1 MPTKNTS
8 HSVIDLPRF
17 IQATRD
23 SGYKNTTSAVAELVD
38 NSIQAGATSILVEVF
53 ERDGSDEHPI
63 VMRVA
68 DNGTGMTAAALRE
81 ALRFG
86 GSSRFG
92 AREGLG
98 RFGMGL
104 PNASL
109 SQSRRVVV
117 YTWSGRSG
125 VMRSYLDVGEIA
137 AGKMTEV
144 PAPRKAKLPRI
155 GEQLGSPS
163 GTVVEWEECDRL
175 DNRRT
180 STLTR
185 KLQSALGRIFR
196 HFIWNGVAI
205 AINDEKVEGLDPLY
219 LHPASPLVGAT
230 RYGEDL
236 EFAVRTAPT
245 ERRTGKVR
253 VRFSELPVEKWADL
267 PVAEKRARGIANGA
281 GISVVRAGREIDY
294 GWFFM
299 GGKRRENY
307 DDWWRCEIQFDPVLD
322 EVFGI
327 THTKQQIRPQEHL
340 LEAISGDLEEIG
352 KALNARVRHRHSS
365 LKASGQTAPVELE
378 LARHSKRLPAIPR
391 RREPD
396 RDDAT
401 LRQLEAKHSS
411 LHPRAMGAEDV
422 EFRLVEDDQPDA
434 AFFRTLVDKSRV
446 VVVVNSRHQFY
457 KKFYRRIVKGEAIAP
472 EELAT
477 LFHALLL
484 SAGRAEAMASRR
496 GEIESIAAFR
506 DSWGHALG
514 LLLHG

>member
-1 MPTKNTS
+1 
-8 HSVIDLPRF
+8 
-17 IQATRD
+17 
-23 SGYKNTTSAVAELVD
+23 LVD
-38 NSIQAGATSILVEVF
+38 NSIQAGASSILVEVF
-53 ERDGSDEHPI
+53 ERDGGDDHPI
-63 VMRVA
+63 IVRVA

-117 YTWSGRSG
+117 YTWSERGG
-125 VMRSYLDVGEIA
+125 VMSSYLDVGEIA

-144 PAPRKAKLPRI
+144 PVPRKAKLPRV

-163 GTVVEWEECDRL
+163 GTVVEWDACDRL

-185 KLQSALGRIFR
+185 KLQSAIGRIFR
-196 HFIWNGVAI
+196 HYIWNGVVI
-205 AINDEKVEGLDPLY
+205 AINEEPVEGLDPLY
-219 LHPASPLVGAT
+219 LHPSSPLLGAT

-236 EFAVRTAPT
+236 EFSVRVSPS
-245 ERRTGKVR
+245 ERRTGKVC

-281 GISVVRAGREIDY
+281 GVSVVRAGREIDY

-340 LEAISGDLEEIG
+340 LEAISGDLEEIA

-401 LRQLEAKHSS
+401 LRQLEARHSS
-411 LHPRAMGAEDV
+411 LDLGPTGAEDV
-422 EFRLVEDDQPDA
+422 QFRLVEDDQPDA
-434 AFFRTLVDKSRV
+434 AFFRTLVDQDRV

-457 KKFYRRIVKGEAIAP
+457 KRFYRRIVKGEPIAT

-496 GEIESIAAFR
+496 GEIESIATFR
-506 DSWGHALG
+506 DHWGQALG